1 MKKMLIV
8 FAVAAVAVSCKSKT
22 AESLDTQKEIVVANP
37 AYNNSYLTD
46 QGDMGKATSVSKDL
60 PKDYGTTNSSTT
72 RSNVNNNATTTRNTS
87 TATTTTTKT
96 TTKKKGWSNR
106 AKGTVIGAGSGAIIG
121 AIVSKK
127 KGAGAIIGGLIGAGA
142 GYVVGNEKDR
152 KNGRNNK

>member
-46 QGDMGKATSVSKDL
+46 QGEDMGKATSVSKDL
-60 PKDYGTTNSSTT
+60 PRNNNYTTSNTS
-72 RSNVNNNATTTRNTS
+72 RSNVNNNATTTRSTS
-87 TATTTTTKT
+87 TATTTTTAT

-106 AKGTVIGAGSGAIIG
+106 AKGTVIGAGSGAIVG

-127 KGAGAIIGGLIGAGA
+127 KGAGAVIGGLIGAGA
-142 GYVVGNEKDR
+142 GYVIGNEKDR
-152 KNGRNNK
+152 KNGRNK

>member
-1 MKKMLIV
+1 MLII
-8 FAVAAVAVSCKSKT
+8 FAVAATVVSCKSKT

-37 AYNNSYLTD
+37 AYNNTYATD
-46 QGDMGKATSVSKDL
+46 QGDMGRATSVSKDL
-60 PKDYGTTNSSTT
+60 PKDNYRTSSTN

-96 TTKKKGWSNR
+96 TTKKKGWSNA

-142 GYVVGNEKDR
+142 GYVVGNEKD
-152 KNGRNNK
+152 KKSGRNQ